1 MSKFLITI
9 VGPTS
14 IGKTSLSIKLAKYY
28 NTEIISADSRQFY
41 RELNIGTAKPSKE
54 ELSSV
59 KHHLINNISVT
70 DKYDI
75 SRFESDAR
83 NIINKLFKTK
93 DYLILVGGSGLY
105 IDTILYGIDK
115 MPEVDQSLRKKLN
128 REFLNNGLRNLL
140 VELKKIDP
148 ITYKNIDLNNHRR
161 IIRALEVSI
170 SSKKPYSSYLHKFSK
185 YSKYSKYNE
194 IIIGL
199 NCDRN
204 KLHSLINKRVD
215 KMIQYGLVQEAEK
228 LKKFK
233 NLNALNSIGYKEIFE
248 FLEYKISLEE
258 AINKIKTNTRRYAKR
273 QITWF
278 NSNKTVNWFND
289 EYEISNLIKLI
300 NSQSIVQQST

>member
-1 MSKFLITI
+1 MNKFLITI

-14 IGKTSLSIKLAKYY
+14 IGKTSLSIKLAKYF

-54 ELSSV
+54 ELTSV

-75 SRFESDAR
+75 SQFESDAR

-115 MPEVDQSLRKKLN
+115 MPEVRDSLRKKLN
-128 REFLNNGLRNLL
+128 MEFQNNGLSNLL

-170 SSKKPYSSYLHKFSK
+170 SSKKPYSSFLHKFSK
-185 YSKYSKYNE
+185 NSKYNE

-215 KMIQYGLVQEAEK
+215 KMIQCGLVQEVEK

-233 NLNALNSIGYKEIFE
+233 NLNALNSIGYKEIFD

-289 EYEISNLIKLI
+289 EYEISNMIKLI
-300 NSQSIVQQST
+300 NSQSIVQRLT